1 MCTHFKPV
9 KNETAIEG
17 ELWCNQG
24 IQMLFHTRFETL
36 DEWKEYLDENEV
48 YVAYAFDTPIET
60 PLSAEELATFAALH
74 TNKPTTTV
82 YNDAGA
88 DMAIEYVADT
98 KNYIDQKLAAIS
110 AALLNA

>member
-1 MCTHFKPV
+1 MSST
-9 KNETAIEG
+9 G
-17 ELWCNQG
+17 ELTNG
-24 IQMLFHTRFETL
+24 ATVL
-36 DEWKEYLDENEV
+36 
-48 YVAYAFDTPIET
+48 YVLTAPIEI
-60 PLSAEELATFAALH
+60 PLSAEELATFSALH

-88 DMAIEYVADT
+88 DMTVVYVADT

>member
-1 MCTHFKPV
+1 MSST
-9 KNETAIEG
+9 G
-17 ELWCNQG
+17 ELTNG
-24 IQMLFHTRFETL
+24 ATVL
-36 DEWKEYLDENEV
+36 
-48 YVAYAFDTPIET
+48 YVLAAPIET
-60 PLSAEELATFAALH
+60 PLSAEELATFSALH

-88 DMAIEYVADT
+88 DMTVVYVADT